1 MPIAYDLALNEIK
14 KHLRS
19 GDVIFTRLNAA
30 MDASSANGKGEVL
43 ALIDADGMMRNIQ
56 ELQTIEKNKLPIKI
70 IVFEKNGANRDLC
83 KIAQAFKITTCS
95 VIKWETLLQRLELL
109 FKFKGPFVM
118 VVHTETCI
126 A

>member
-1 MPIAYDLALNEIK
+1 MIAYDLALEEIK
-14 KHLRS
+14 KHLRP